1 MAFQDWDIPNHRKG
15 GRGKMSSD
23 EIALNYLERKYYC
36 LTFNQDVTKDIIAGG
51 YTHLNIKQDDITG
64 EIGLDVNKEKGL
76 LLSRSGKKSLN
87 MKMSSKDWVI
97 RLYKAFNIPIGERR
111 ILKITKNLSTID
123 KCMFFRIINQK

>member
-1 MAFQDWDIPNHRKG
+1 
-15 GRGKMSSD
+15 MSND
-23 EIALNYLERKYYC
+23 EIALNYLEGKYYC

-51 YTHLNIKQDDITG
+51 YTHINIKQDDITG
-64 EIGLDVNKEKGL
+64 EIGLEVNKEKGL

-97 RLYKAFNIPIGERR
+97 RLYKTFNIPIGERR

-123 KCMFFRIINQK
+123 KCMFLES